1 MNNYSPTQEKV
12 FPKIVVTTLAGVV
25 FSTIVAVALAGGG
38 AGSRTTSQPAVT
50 VLPEITVSAT
60 RLPS

>member
-12 FPKIVVTTLAGVV
+12 FPKIFVTTLAGVV
-25 FSTIVAVALAGGG
+25 FSTIVAAALAGVGS
-38 AGSRTTSQPAVT
+38 GSRATSQPAVT
-50 VLPEITVSAT
+50 VLPEVTVSAT